1 MKSPEYKL
9 YISSKEVF
17 SDGHTVCSH
26 FDLNDICDFDIEL
39 LVDIILRHDLVNKA
53 IRRRLLG
60 EKPQPKDIFIHALS
74 CLKDTGDIDVLVR
87 ALNWQQNDIAFLS
100 DRLQSLDRSIKV
112 ADELRVKCA
121 RLQDTVNSLRERNAE
136 LVKYIKSFGY
146 GTPKKSK
153 KNPR

>member
-1 MKSPEYKL
+1 MKSPDYSFIYVLDEY
-9 YISSKEVF
+9 YSNGDRVVHRF
-17 SDGHTVCSH
+17 TSD
-26 FDLNDICDFDIEL
+26 DLCDFDIEK

-74 CLKDTGDIDVLVR
+74 CLKDSGDIDVLVR
-87 ALNWQQNDIAFLS
+87 ALNWQQHDIAFLS

-112 ADELRVKCA
+112 ADDLRVKSA
-121 RLQDTVNSLRERNAE
+121 RLQDTVNTLRDRNAE
-136 LVKYIKSFGY
+136 LVKFIKSLGY

-153 KNPR
+153 KNTR

>member
-1 MKSPEYKL
+1 MKSPDYKIF
-9 YISSKEVF
+9 ISCNEIY
-17 SDGHTVCSH
+17 SDGHSVLSR
-26 FDLNDICDFDIEL
+26 FDSDDFCDFDIEL

-60 EKPQPKDIFIHALS
+60 EKPQPKDIFIHSLS
-74 CLKDTGDIDVLVR
+74 CLKDSGDIDVLVR

-112 ADELRVKCA
+112 ADDLRVKSA
-121 RLQDTVNSLRERNAE
+121 RLQDTVNTLRERNAE
-136 LVKYIKSFGY
+136 LVKFIKSLGY